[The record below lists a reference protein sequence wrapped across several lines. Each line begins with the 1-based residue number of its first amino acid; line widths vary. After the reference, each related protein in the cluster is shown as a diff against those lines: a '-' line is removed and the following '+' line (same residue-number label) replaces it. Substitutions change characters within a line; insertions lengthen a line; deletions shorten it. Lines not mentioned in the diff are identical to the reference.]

1 MYVMH
6 MQAALQHGIDTLSQ
20 AEVGSALQVYF
31 NLGILK
37 QVNTN
42 IVLCISADSWKDD
55 EHNGSNPTPC

>member
-1 MYVMH
+1 MH

-37 QVNTN
+37 QVH
-42 IVLCISADSWKDD
+42 LHGHLRMSAC
-55 EHNGSNPTPC
+55 T